1 MKISP
6 STSPALPPAEAGAP
20 SPHNQSAVTIKKLPL
35 GNRILDLVCCLLA
48 LPVLCVAVGLM
59 MLVTQLVSPGPVFFR
74 QERVGFLGRRFK
86 LFKFR
91 TMRVGAGLQVHQDHF
106 KQLIVSN
113 APMVKLDSLHDT
125 RLIPGGWLLR
135 ASGLD
140 ELPQLINVLRGDM
153 SLVGP
158 RPCIPSEFEQFLP
171 WQRERVNAVPG
182 LTGLW
187 QVSGKNRT
195 TFDEMIRLD
204 IHYSRNVSLLLNLKI
219 IALTPWAMTVQ
230 ICDTRLSRQSSATF
244 NPANSSPRPLRPVPV
259 TAE

>member
-1 MKISP
+1 M
-6 STSPALPPAEAGAP
+6 L
-20 SPHNQSAVTIKKLPL
+20 
-35 GNRILDLVCCLLA
+35 
-48 LPVLCVAVGLM
+48 
-59 MLVTQLVSPGPVFFR
+59 LVTQLVSPGPVFFR

-86 LFKFR
+86 LLKFR
-91 TMRVGAGLQVHQDHF
+91 TMRVGANLQVHQDHF

-113 APMVKLDSLHDT
+113 AAMVKLDSLHDT

-171 WQRERVNAVPG
+171 WQRERITAVPG

-195 TFDEMIRLD
+195 TFDEMIRWD
-204 IHYSRNVSLLLNLKI
+204 IHYARNVSLLLNLKI
-219 IALTPWAMTVQ
+219 IALTPWAMVVQ
-230 ICDTRLSRQSSATF
+230 IGDTRLRRQSTATF
-244 NPANSSPRPLRPVPV
+244 TPANNSPLPLIPVPV
-259 TAE
+259 TVE